1 MIVAALHWYAANA
14 GSLVV
19 VAVASMII
27 VEKIRRWHAGRDCEM
42 ASTAHSFA
50 SAAAFLGAKTI
61 AGKAVFVA
69 LAIWVYDNHRF
80 ATLDMSNPL
89 IWLAVFVARDGVY
102 YWVHRLEHRVRLLW
116 ASHMIHHSSETIG
129 ASTAVRV
136 PWMEALYKPWFSLWL
151 PLIGFNPVFAIAFD
165 VFAAT
170 IGVFQHTTDFT
181 RTTIWDRVFVT
192 PATHRVHHGS
202 NPEYIDKNFGQVLVV
217 WDRMFGTYEPE
228 VAPVVYGIGAKK
240 LDTPVKL
247 LIGGFGEIAA
257 QLRADIP
264 VAAKLRFLVSR
275 PGSPCVAGTRQASG
289 SRRARAAAAL

>member
-1 MIVAALHWYAANA
+1 MLVAALHWYAAHA
-14 GSLVV
+14 GTTVV

-27 VEKIRRWHAGRDCEM
+27 VEKVRRWYAGRDCEM
-42 ASTAHSFA
+42 ASTASSVA
-50 SAAAFLGAKTI
+50 SAAVFLGVKAI
-61 AGKAVFVA
+61 AGKALFVA
-69 LAIWVYDNHRF
+69 LAIWVYDNHRL

-102 YWVHRLEHRVRLLW
+102 YWVHRLEHRVRVLW
-116 ASHMIHHSSETIG
+116 ASHMIHHSAETIG

-151 PLIGFNPVFAIAFD
+151 PLIGFNPVLAIAFD

-170 IGVFQHTTDFT
+170 VGVFQHTTDFT
-181 RTTIWDRVFVT
+181 RTTVLDRVFVT

-228 VAPVVYGIGAKK
+228 VAPVIYGIGTKR
-240 LDTPVKL
+240 LDTPVKVL
-247 LIGGFGEIAA
+247 VGGFGEIAT
-257 QLRADIP
+257 QLRAEAP

-275 PGSPCVAGTRQASG
+275 PGQACVAAARQASG
-289 SRRARAAAAL
+289 SSRERAAAAL